1 MKSARTGWR
10 SPSNLSP
17 KICRWVM
24 LEAMRGMEVMRA
36 EVLSQPVQR
45 RRRVRRLDRAPKKR
59 NEMKAGEIVL
69 PGCRVQKN
77 SQTRVEG
84 VKTRPKALT
93 NRVSSVRQS
102 PSGPGVVVDES
113 SAISGGKSVPS
124 SSKILTSFKNG
135 INPRS
140 QRSRRGKLA
149 HLEGSGVATS
159 FPRPKLH
166 PDEDA
171 SACPKCS
178 R

>member
-1 MKSARTGWR
+1 
-10 SPSNLSP
+10 
-17 KICRWVM
+17 M

-59 NEMKAGEIVL
+59 NDMKADEIVL
-69 PGCRVQKN
+69 PGCRVQKTVK
-77 SQTRVEG
+77 QTRVEG
-84 VKTRPKALT
+84 VKTQPKAFT

-102 PSGPGVVVDES
+102 PSGPGVVVHES

-135 INPRS
+135 ISPRS

-166 PDEDA
+166 PAEDA